1 MNPAIDFKVYPFRTS
16 FYGKI
21 GLMYPFCSFN
31 TCVDYVIYPPKLE
44 NDTIKIGYF
53 MHKCKFSTF
62 IIVDG
67 YRMRINR
74 TSIKVII
81 SLNLSASNTKT
92 L

>member
-1 MNPAIDFKVYPFRTS
+1 MNNKMHCET
-16 FYGKI
+16 
-21 GLMYPFCSFN
+21 FCSVELVYETFCRN
-31 TCVDYVIYPPKLE
+31 DTGVDYVIYPPKLE
-44 NDTIKIGYF
+44 NDTLKIGYF

-81 SLNLSASNTKT
+81 SLNLSASNTKI

>member
-1 MNPAIDFKVYPFRTS
+1 MNKKMHCET
-16 FYGKI
+16 
-21 GLMYPFCSFN
+21 FCSVKFKYETFCSN
-31 TCVDYVIYPPKLE
+31 DTCVDYVIYPPKLE